1 MPTTSAM
8 AGLRT
13 GRTDVTVHRP
23 SAPDC
28 AARQIRQMTSQR
40 IFIDVSSVIRWTG
53 PAVGIVRVEHEL
65 ARHAASRPEAVL
77 CLWDN
82 VIGRF
87 RALDPQWAPLVIGW
101 NGAIDADC
109 QHIGPR
115 RRGLRRMLPSRHP
128 IVMALERLRLT
139 TASPRLARLADRL
152 QRVLLA
158 PRRHAFPLDDAQGHR
173 IACVPFNLAVGEEIT
188 PGPQDV
194 VLFAGSDWYHKD
206 AQAVA
211 ALKRCLGFRL
221 AVICYDLI
229 PFLYP
234 AFFPPADVVLLKKYW
249 QQVLPLADLL
259 IFNSRRVEAD
269 ARNIA
274 TTLGVRINASGVA
287 PLGFEPPPPVEC
299 PTVLPAGLVPD
310 HYAMF
315 VSTVEPRKGH
325 ALLLR
330 VWQHLLA
337 QGIPQRNEFRLVFVG
352 RPGWLVDDL
361 LRNIE
366 AASRNGTLLWLRNIS
381 DGDLN
386 SLYRGAAFC
395 LYPSHYEGFGLPI
408 IEAFA
413 RGKAVIA
420 SNCGAIPETAGD
432 NAPCLDLADEA
443 AWQQTLT
450 QWIERPEIRAQYEA
464 RIRMGF

>member
-1 MPTTSAM
+1 M
-8 AGLRT
+8 
-13 GRTDVTVHRP
+13 
-23 SAPDC
+23 
-28 AARQIRQMTSQR
+28 
-40 IFIDVSSVIRWTG
+40 DVSSVIRWTG
-53 PAVGIVRVEHEL
+53 PAVGIIRVEHEL
-65 ARHAASRPEAVL
+65 ARHAASRPDAVL
-77 CLWDN
+77 CLWDS

-101 NGAIDADC
+101 NGAIDADG

-115 RRGLRRMLPSRHP
+115 RRGLRRLLPSRQP
-128 IVMALERLRLT
+128 MVMVLERLRLT
-139 TASPRLARLADRL
+139 TASPLLARLADRL

-158 PRRHAFPLDDAQGHR
+158 PRQHAFPLDDAQGHR
-173 IACVPFNLAVGEEIT
+173 IACVPFDLAVGGEVT
-188 PGPQDV
+188 PGPRDV

-206 AQAVA
+206 PQAIG
-211 ALKRCLGFRL
+211 ALKRRLGFRL

-229 PFLYP
+229 PLLYP
-234 AFFPPADVVLLKKYW
+234 AFFPPADVALFTKYW
-249 QQVLPLADLL
+249 KQTLPLADLV

-269 ARNIA
+269 ARDIA
-274 TTLGVRINASGVA
+274 ARTSLRMNASGVA
-287 PLGFEPPPPVEC
+287 PLGFDPPVRLEL
-299 PTVLPAGLVPD
+299 PTVLPAGLVSD

-330 VWQHLLA
+330 VWRRLLT

-366 AASRNGTLLWLRNIS
+366 VASQDGTLLWLRNIS
-381 DGDLN
+381 DSELDG
-386 SLYRGAAFC
+386 LYRGAAFC

-420 SNCGAIPETAGD
+420 STGGAIPETVGD
-432 NAPCLDLADEA
+432 NAPCLDLTDEA
-443 AWQQTLT
+443 AWEQTLAE
-450 QWIERPEIRAQYEA
+450 WIERPEARSEYEA
-464 RIRMGF
+464 RIRTGFSYPDWSHAAAGILDMALRATPHVGNAA